1 MTKDLT
7 TGKPVKLIIEFAI
20 PVLIGYLFQQFYN
33 VADTAIVGKCLP
45 VEDLAAVG
53 STGPVCF
60 LILGMCMGLTAGFTI
75 PVAQFF
81 GAKDY
86 TKMRQ
91 FIYNSIILA
100 AVFSILYAVVTVILC
115 KPILRLMQTPED
127 IVDHAAKYI
136 MIIFAGIP
144 FGFLYNLCAATLRS
158 IGDSKTPLYF
168 LIFSSLLNIGLDFL
182 FILVFKLGVAGAA
195 IATVVS
201 QAVSG
206 ALCLVYIKMKFPIL
220 HLQKE
225 DRIFS
230 IYIQKKLLGMGL
242 PMGLQYSI
250 TAIGSVVL
258 QSAVNCLGT
267 TYVAA
272 MTAGLKIHMFFCAM
286 FDALGTTMATFAG
299 QNTGAKQF
307 ARIKTGLRDSSLIG
321 LIYSILALA
330 VLYFSGNKLVLIFLA
345 PEQTFIIQN
354 AHSFLISQATFYFFL
369 AEVNI
374 IRFMIQG
381 MGFPRLSILSGV
393 FEMIARS
400 AFGFIFVPLF
410 EAKYELG
417 YFAATFASPAA
428 WILADIFLICAF
440 VWCYKRLSAK
450 EMQLK

>member
-7 TGKPVKLIIEFAI
+7 TGKPIKLIIEFAI

-33 VADTAIVGKCLP
+33 LADTAIVGKFLP

-53 STGPVCF
+53 ATGPVCF
-60 LILGMCMGLTAGFTI
+60 LIIGMCMGLTAGFAI

-81 GAKDY
+81 GAKDF

-91 FIYNSIILA
+91 YIFNAIILA
-100 AVFSILYAVVTVILC
+100 AIFSILYSVVTVLLC
-115 KPILRLMQTPED
+115 KPILRIMQTPAD
-127 IVDHAAKYI
+127 IIDHSSEYI
-136 MIIFAGIP
+136 MIIFAGLP
-144 FGFLYNLCAATLRS
+144 FGFLYNFSAATLRS

-168 LIFSSLLNIGLDFL
+168 LIFSSLLNIGLDL
-182 FILVFKLGVAGAA
+182 LCILVFKLGVRGAA
-195 IATVVS
+195 IATVIA
-201 QAVSG
+201 QAISG
-206 ALCLVYIKMKFPIL
+206 LLCLIYIKRKFPIL
-220 HLQKE
+220 HFQKE
-225 DRIFS
+225 DKTFS
-230 IYIQKKLLGMGL
+230 WYIQGKLLAMGL

-250 TAIGSVVL
+250 TAIGSVIL
-258 QSAVNCLGT
+258 QAAVNTLGT

-299 QNTGAKQF
+299 QNTGAKEF
-307 ARIKTGLRDSSLIG
+307 SRIKTGLKDASLIG
-321 LIYSILALA
+321 LIYSLLAFLIL
-330 VLYFSGNKLVLIFLA
+330 FFFGNKMVLIFLDSD
-345 PEQTFIIQN
+345 QDFIIKN
-354 AHSFLISQATFYFFL
+354 AHQFLISQSTFYFFL

-400 AFGFIFVPLF
+400 TFGFVFVPLL
-410 EAKYELG
+410 EEKAHMG

-428 WILADIFLICAF
+428 WILADIFLIIAF
-440 VWCYKRLSAK
+440 VFCYRTLVKRHSL
-450 EMQLK
+450 